1 MMETLRSPS
10 LLPACILAGVGI
22 IFLVLVSVL
31 PFTQVFALVS
41 GTALA
46 IGLVL
51 ARLRR
56 EAVGNEP
63 AARARARARARG

>member
-1 MMETLRSPS
+1 MEILRNPS
-10 LLPACILAGVGI
+10 FLPACILAGVGI
-22 IFLVLVSVL
+22 IFMVLVSVL

-51 ARLRR
+51 ARLRH

-63 AARARARARARG
+63 VTRARARARG